1 MRVAVLGAGYA
12 GVTLTKKL
20 EKRLPEDV
28 ELVLVDDTGVHLVQH
43 ELHRLVRKP
52 SLADVITIPLTDLVD
67 RAEVRERRVT
77 GVDREDRVVS
87 FADGTTLSYDV
98 AAVCLG
104 AETAFYDLPG
114 VEEHA
119 TPLKRLEHATRI
131 REEFD
136 AVRESEGHVVVGGA
150 GLSGVQVA
158 GEFAQIAADDREA
171 KAAAEAAEQE
181 EVHIS
186 LDEADDAPATEGGE
200 APTDEAVDVVEST
213 DDEFDTAF
221 DEEFDDFGE
230 FDTLPEEGVTVTLLE
245 QFDSVAPN
253 FPERFQRA
261 VHDQLVER
269 GVDVRTGAT
278 VERAT
283 ADAVHLADGT
293 TIEYDQFVW
302 TGGIRGPDA
311 MAGDRPVVRS
321 TLSLDRTTFAVGD
334 AARMVDDDGEAVPAS
349 SQSAIRAARVAAEN
363 IDRLVDHLREGEPGD
378 FDPRLDRFDFESPGW
393 LVSVG
398 DGAVAQV
405 GPTVFTGTAALALKA
420 TVGGGYL
427 SSVGA
432 VRNAVDLVNREL
444 GIDPGDD

>member
-20 EKRLPEDV
+20 ERTLPEDV

-77 GVDREDRVVS
+77 GVDREEHLVR

-119 TPLKRLEHATRI
+119 TPLKRLEHATRV

-136 AVRESEGHVVVGGA
+136 AVRERDGHVVVGGA

-158 GEFAQIAADDREA
+158 GELAQVAADDREA
-171 KAAAEAAEQE
+171 AAQAETAEQE
-181 EVHIS
+181 EVRIS
-186 LDEADDAPATEGGE
+186 LDEADAEPA
-200 APTDEAVDVVEST
+200 TDEAVD
-213 DDEFDTAF
+213 DEFDT
-221 DEEFDDFGE
+221 EFEDFGE
-230 FDTLPEEGVTVTLLE
+230 FDALPEEGVTVTLLE

-283 ADAVHLADGT
+283 ADAVHLTDGT
-293 TIEYDQFVW
+293 TIEYDQFIW

-321 TLSLDRTTFAVGD
+321 TLSLDRTTFVVGD
-334 AARMVDDDGEAVPAS
+334 AARMVDDDGEAAPAS

-363 IDRLVDHLREGEPGD
+363 IDRMVDHLRDGEAGD
-378 FDPRLDRFDFESPGW
+378 FDPRLDRFDFDSPGW

-405 GPTVFTGTAALALKA
+405 GPTVFTGRAALALKA

-444 GIDPGDD
+444 GIDPGDE

>member
-20 EKRLPEDV
+20 ERRLPEDV

-43 ELHRLVRKP
+43 ELHRLVRQP

-77 GVDREDRVVS
+77 GVHREDRVVR

-119 TPLKRLEHATRI
+119 MPLKRLEHAHRI

-136 AVRESEGHVVVGGA
+136 AVRETDGHVVVGGA

-158 GEFAQIAADDREA
+158 GELAQVAADDREA
-171 KAAAEAAEQE
+171 KAEAGAAEQE
-181 EVHIS
+181 EVRIS
-186 LDEADDAPATEGGE
+186 LDEADPEPTTDEPADAVK
-200 APTDEAVDVVEST
+200 PTDGT
-213 DDEFDTAF
+213 FDDEFEDLG
-221 DEEFDDFGE
+221 EFGDFGE
-230 FDTLPEEGVTVTLLE
+230 FDTLPGEGVTVTLLE

-283 ADAVHLADGT
+283 ADAVDLADGT

-311 MAGDRPVVRS
+311 MDGDRPVVRS
-321 TLSLDRTTFAVGD
+321 TLSLDRTTFVVGD

-363 IDRLVDHLREGEPGD
+363 IGRLVDHLRDGEPGD

-405 GPTVFTGTAALALKA
+405 GPTVFTGRAALALKA

-432 VRNAVDLVNREL
+432 VKNAVDLVNREL